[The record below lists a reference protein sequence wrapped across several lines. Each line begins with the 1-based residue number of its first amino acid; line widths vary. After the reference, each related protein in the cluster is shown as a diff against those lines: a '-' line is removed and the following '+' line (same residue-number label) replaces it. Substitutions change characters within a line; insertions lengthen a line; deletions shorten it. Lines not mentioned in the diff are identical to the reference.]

1 MHKAALRTIKL
12 ARPAPAVAEPF
23 AEAIAGAVPLPT
35 SARARVRPPTP
46 PRRPRPPAPSLPAER
61 AMVVERSGERL
72 RARAVDVEAS
82 VLAELAAGLVRVE
95 QTFDLHGARSADV
108 LPTLTRVLLG
118 ARRDRRRCVL
128 LVHGHGG
135 DPRHAR
141 REAALRT
148 EVRHALV
155 GALSGL
161 VLAAASAM
169 PKDGGRGSTYVMV
182 RS

>member
-1 MHKAALRTIKL
+1 
-12 ARPAPAVAEPF
+12 
-23 AEAIAGAVPLPT
+23 
-35 SARARVRPPTP
+35 
-46 PRRPRPPAPSLPAER
+46 
-61 AMVVERSGERL
+61 MVVERSGERL